1 MTSERRFDQDL
12 PDLLAQV
19 AQAPAPEYRDLIV
32 QRTARVRQR
41 PAWTF
46 PERWLPMSTVT
57 SRTATVPRFPVR
69 IVALVALLLTALI
82 AGAVLFAGSQHHLP
96 APFGLAEAGRVAY
109 AASGDIYTADPV
121 TGVKTAIVTGP
132 ETDVKPVFSGD
143 GARLVFER
151 KVLGSSDGR
160 LFVARDD
167 GRGVVAITS
176 TPQQNLA
183 SYVFS
188 PDETEVAYTAGPA
201 QASEIWIAKV
211 DGSGTRRLDVGMNAF
226 ETWLRPPNGA
236 EIVFVGNAGNGAAN
250 GIFAVALATGKVR
263 TVVAPTSGLDI
274 DRISVAPDGSRV
286 AYSAATDQTT
296 ANTYRVR
303 ISTLDGSGTTTL
315 PMPAGATFQD
325 AAVWS
330 NDSTRIA
337 LTRGYST
344 KNQQMTLA
352 IVPADGSGP
361 GIESARGLTG
371 CCDTVLEWAPDDRT
385 VLVDPEDLNGNF
397 VPQLLLD
404 TTTGATRPAPYA
416 AIGDPAWQ
424 RR

>member
-1 MTSERRFDQDL
+1 
-12 PDLLAQV
+12 
-19 AQAPAPEYRDLIV
+19 
-32 QRTARVRQR
+32 
-41 PAWTF
+41 
-46 PERWLPMSTVT
+46 
-57 SRTATVPRFPVR
+57 VR
-69 IVALVALLLTALI
+69 IVAVVALLLAALI
-82 AGAVLFAGSQHHLP
+82 VGAVLFAGSQHHLP
-96 APFGLAEAGRVAY
+96 APFGVAEAGRVAY

-121 TGVKTAIVTGP
+121 TGVKTASVTGP

-385 VLVDPEDLNGNF
+385 ILVSPEDLNGNF
-397 VPQLLLD
+397 VPQLLVD